1 MIAPLAIAS
10 RFMATV
16 VGERSINMEV
26 GYYTTVHGLGRAP
39 YNTILGNL
47 MVQNGDFNFEV
58 GALNNFWRSAE
69 NVMVTPAAGT
79 PMLWAVSQ
87 ASPLRR
93 IQVNG
98 DLQLFQYNYG
108 CCAGYA
114 SGGYM
119 ADMYVTGK
127 TTPGS

>member
-1 MIAPLAIAS
+1 
-10 RFMATV
+10 
-16 VGERSINMEV
+16 
-26 GYYTTVHGLGRAP
+26 
-39 YNTILGNL
+39 
-47 MVQNGDFNFEV
+47 MVQNGDFNYEV

-69 NVMVTPAAGT
+69 NVMTTPAPGT

-114 SGGYM
+114 SGGFM
-119 ADMYVTGK
+119 ADMYITGK
-127 TTPGS
+127 VTPGSQQ